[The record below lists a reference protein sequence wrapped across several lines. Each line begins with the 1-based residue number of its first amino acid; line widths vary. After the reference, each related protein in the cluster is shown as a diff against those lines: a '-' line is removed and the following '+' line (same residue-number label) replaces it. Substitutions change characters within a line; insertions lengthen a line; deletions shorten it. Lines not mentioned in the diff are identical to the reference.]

1 VSCVLKG
8 KHARHSINGVP
19 GGNNRATGFG
29 REGGMA
35 CDFPNLFDGSGNAC
49 DFPEV
54 IQLIEVRLERR
65 IACETQSVRRYLSM
79 G

>member
-1 VSCVLKG
+1 
-8 KHARHSINGVP
+8 
-19 GGNNRATGFG
+19 
-29 REGGMA
+29 MA